1 MVDLKIGLT
10 TIPAW
15 WHCGNAHGQFMQIVW
30 GLFIPT
36 IHAQPHI
43 QLVNQVL
50 WKIMATSDNFWENYE
65 SKHVYFESKMT
76 RSTLKKMISK
86 DCLKSDMP
94 PFNHIIKW
102 TFWGIWFM
110 QLLIR
115 SNWNKNSLTKWARI
129 LSCMVGRQESEN
141 RHDDKVKY
149 VLSQHCWLKNLSHQ
163 DHLPW
168 VSDLH
173 RLRGRSSSLSGIH
186 SLSKITTSST
196 HSLTP
201 Y

>member
-1 MVDLKIGLT
+1 MDLKIWLT
-10 TIPAW
+10 TIPDW

-50 WKIMATSDNFWENYE
+50 WKTMVTSDNSWESYE

-115 SNWNKNSLTKWARI
+115 SNWNMNSLTKWARI

-141 RHDDKVKY
+141 RHDDKVWY
-149 VLSQHCWLKNLSHQ
+149 VLSQHCWL
-163 DHLPW
+163 
-168 VSDLH
+168 
-173 RLRGRSSSLSGIH
+173 
-186 SLSKITTSST
+186 
-196 HSLTP
+196 
-201 Y
+201 

>member
-1 MVDLKIGLT
+1 
-10 TIPAW
+10 
-15 WHCGNAHGQFMQIVW
+15 
-30 GLFIPT
+30 
-36 IHAQPHI
+36 
-43 QLVNQVL
+43 
-50 WKIMATSDNFWENYE
+50 
-65 SKHVYFESKMT
+65 MT

-115 SNWNKNSLTKWARI
+115 SNWNMNSLTKWARI

-141 RHDDKVKY
+141 RHDDKAKY
-149 VLSQHCWLKNLSHQ
+149 VLCQHCWLLNLSLQ

-168 VSDLH
+168 TSDLY
-173 RLRGRSSSLSGIH
+173 RLRGRKQKQHVPLIIRHSFIFSNTFSAHNNLRQYRANGGFWPFNVSGGTIH
-186 SLSKITTSST
+186 CIN
-196 HSLTP
+196 
-201 Y
+201 

>member
-1 MVDLKIGLT
+1 MPMRAPQTQWRTPIQKTLDPRDEPVLPLWSLSAMDLLDLGLGRVVVLLSISGFMLDLKLWLT

-50 WKIMATSDNFWENYE
+50 WKITATSDNFWENYE

-86 DCLKSDMP
+86 DCLSEMP
-94 PFNHIIKW
+94 HLII
-102 TFWGIWFM
+102 
-110 QLLIR
+110 LL
-115 SNWNKNSLTKWARI
+115 NELYEAYD
-129 LSCMVGRQESEN
+129 SCG
-141 RHDDKVKY
+141 
-149 VLSQHCWLKNLSHQ
+149 
-163 DHLPW
+163 P
-168 VSDLH
+168 
-173 RLRGRSSSLSGIH
+173 
-186 SLSKITTSST
+186 
-196 HSLTP
+196 
-201 Y
+201 